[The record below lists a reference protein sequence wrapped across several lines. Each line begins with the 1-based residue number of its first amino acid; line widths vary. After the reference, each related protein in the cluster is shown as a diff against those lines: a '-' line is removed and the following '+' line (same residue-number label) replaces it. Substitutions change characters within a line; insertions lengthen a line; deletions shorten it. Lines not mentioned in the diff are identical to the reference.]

1 MDKVIDFVSLSF
13 SSLKDYIALLK
24 PRVITLV
31 FFTGLT
37 AVILASL
44 SVKSIDILSTLIAL
58 LCIACGSGGAGV
70 INMWYDR
77 DIDAIMRR
85 TQNRPI
91 PDGRI
96 LPNDAL
102 LYALTLCIS
111 SVLLMLIFVNF
122 ISSLLLFIAIIYYG
136 FIYTVLLKR
145 RTVQNIV
152 IGGAAGAFPPLIG
165 WSAVTGDIS
174 LESIILFLII
184 FFWTPPHFWAL
195 ALKSC
200 DDYQLAGIPMLPV
213 VHGHKNTKI
222 QMIVYTIILSII
234 SLLPYFLGF
243 SGLVY
248 FIVSAILNSIFI
260 YYSFVVYKDE
270 SKCMKMFYFSVVYL
284 FLLFTAIIVDKLIL
298 VFL

>member
-1 MDKVIDFVSLSF
+1 MEKVIDLVSI
-13 SSLKDYIALLK
+13 SSIRDYITLLK
-24 PRVITLV
+24 PRVISLV

-44 SVKSIDILSTLIAL
+44 TVKSIDIFSTLIAL

-91 PDGRI
+91 PDGRVS
-96 LPNDAL
+96 PNDAL
-102 LYALTLCIS
+102 LYGLTLCVL
-111 SVLLMLIFVNF
+111 SVLLMLICVNF
-122 ISSLLLFIAIIYYG
+122 ISSFLLFIAMVYYG

-145 RTVQNIV
+145 KTVQNIV

-165 WSAVTGDIS
+165 WSAVTGQVS
-174 LESIILFLII
+174 LESVILFLII

-195 ALKSC
+195 ALKSSG
-200 DDYQLAGIPMLPV
+200 DYQLAGVPMLPV
-213 VHGHKNTKI
+213 VCGHKKTKVQI
-222 QMIVYTIILSII
+222 IIYTVILSVV
-234 SLLPYFLGF
+234 SLLPYFFGF
-243 SGLVY
+243 SGLLY
-248 FIVSAILNSIFI
+248 FIVSAVLNGMFI
-260 YYSFVVYKDE
+260 YHSFAVYKDE
-270 SKCMKMFYFSVVYL
+270 SRCMKMFYFSVIYL